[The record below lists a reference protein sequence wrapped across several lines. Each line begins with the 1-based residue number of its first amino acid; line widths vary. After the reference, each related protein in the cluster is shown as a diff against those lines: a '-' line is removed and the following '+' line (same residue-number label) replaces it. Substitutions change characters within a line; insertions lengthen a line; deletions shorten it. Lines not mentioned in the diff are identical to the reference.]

1 MVTEIR
7 QDLYTQAEWAKKVGK
22 SRAWVN
28 QQIKA
33 GNIKTLTIKGATL
46 IKVQ

>member
-1 MVTEIR
+1 MIKEIR
-7 QDLYTQAEWAKKVGK
+7 KDLFTQADWAKKVGK

-33 GNIKTLTIKGATL
+33 GNIKTVTINGAIL
-46 IKVQ
+46 VKL

>member
-1 MVTEIR
+1 MLKETRNDLVTQTE
-7 QDLYTQAEWAKKVGK
+7 YAKMINK
-22 SRAWVN
+22 SKAWVN

-46 IKVQ
+46 VKL

>member
-1 MVTEIR
+1 MIKEIR
-7 QDLYTQAEWAKKVGK
+7 HDVYTQAAFAKKIGK
-22 SRAWVN
+22 TRAWVN

-46 IKVQ
+46 VKD